1 MSEFERRMQKRA
13 VALQYDPEKNR
24 APVVVASGMG
34 YMAERIT
41 EVAMGAGVPVYEDD
55 SLSSLLSQVKLG
67 ASIPVE
73 LYQAVVDIYLY
84 FLNYV
89 PEEGTVKRSRLER
102 LRQEERLC
110 QRKLAK
116 TCLEKTEIRRK
127 CDACWFPFGAGDGR
141 YRDRQQRKFRF

>member
-1 MSEFERRMQKRA
+1 MQKRA

-41 EVAMGAGVPVYEDD
+41 EVAMGAGVPIYEDD
-55 SLSSLLSQVKLG
+55 SLSTLLSQVKLG

-89 PEEGTVKRSRLER
+89 PEEGAIRKDKTGS
-102 LRQEERLC
+102 EE
-110 QRKLAK
+110 AG
-116 TCLEKTEIRRK
+116 TEEE
-127 CDACWFPFGAGDGR
+127 AAGMNVEESGEIE
-141 YRDRQQRKFRF
+141 

>member
-89 PEEGTVKRSRLER
+89 
-102 LRQEERLC
+102 
-110 QRKLAK
+110 
-116 TCLEKTEIRRK
+116 I
-127 CDACWFPFGAGDGR
+127 DF
-141 YRDRQQRKFRF
+141 

>member
-55 SLSSLLSQVKLG
+55 SLSTLLSQVKLG

-89 PEEGTVKRSRLER
+89 PEEGTVKKVEAGTTSSEGEAIP
-102 LRQEERLC
+102 EE
-110 QRKLAK
+110 
-116 TCLEKTEIRRK
+116 TGEDMFGENGDPTEM
-127 CDACWFPFGAGDGR
+127 
-141 YRDRQQRKFRF
+141 

>member
-55 SLSSLLSQVKLG
+55 SLSTLLSQVKLG

-89 PEEGTVKRSRLER
+89 PEEGTLKKNGGEPKETETEAASGGNSGSEFGEF
-102 LRQEERLC
+102 EET
-110 QRKLAK
+110 A
-116 TCLEKTEIRRK
+116 EI
-127 CDACWFPFGAGDGR
+127 
-141 YRDRQQRKFRF
+141 

>member
-89 PEEGTVKRSRLER
+89 PEEGTVKKVEAGTTSSEGEAIP
-102 LRQEERLC
+102 EE
-110 QRKLAK
+110 
-116 TCLEKTEIRRK
+116 TGEDMFGENGDSTEM
-127 CDACWFPFGAGDGR
+127 
-141 YRDRQQRKFRF
+141 

>member
-55 SLSSLLSQVKLG
+55 SLSTLLSQVKLG

-89 PEEGTVKRSRLER
+89 PGEGTLKKTGPVEAGGEAGT
-102 LRQEERLC
+102 EE
-110 QRKLAK
+110 
-116 TCLEKTEIRRK
+116 I
-127 CDACWFPFGAGDGR
+127 DGN
-141 YRDRQQRKFRF
+141 

>member
-41 EVAMGAGVPVYEDD
+41 EVAMSAGVPIYEDD

-89 PEEGTVKRSRLER
+89 PEEGAV
-102 LRQEERLC
+102 
-110 QRKLAK
+110 RKAK
-116 TCLEKTEIRRK
+116 TGTEEAETETAPDETGEDI
-127 CDACWFPFGAGDGR
+127 FGENE
-141 YRDRQQRKFRF
+141 

>member
-41 EVAMGAGVPVYEDD
+41 EVAMGAGVPIYEDD

-89 PEEGTVKRSRLER
+89 PEEGAIRKAESQSDMDETEAVLDES
-102 LRQEERLC
+102 EE
-110 QRKLAK
+110 
-116 TCLEKTEIRRK
+116 
-127 CDACWFPFGAGDGR
+127 DVFGEDGS
-141 YRDRQQRKFRF
+141 QAEM

>member
-89 PEEGTVKRSRLER
+89 PEEGTVKKVEAGYELEG
-102 LRQEERLC
+102 
-110 QRKLAK
+110 RKD
-116 TCLEKTEIRRK
+116 C
-127 CDACWFPFGAGDGR
+127 
-141 YRDRQQRKFRF
+141 

>member
-24 APVVVASGMG
+24 ALVVVASGMG

-55 SLSSLLSQVKLG
+55 SLSTLLSQVKLG

-89 PEEGTVKRSRLER
+89 PGEGTLKKTGPAEAEGEAGT
-102 LRQEERLC
+102 EEIDGNLPEEP
-110 QRKLAK
+110 A
-116 TCLEKTEIRRK
+116 EI
-127 CDACWFPFGAGDGR
+127 
-141 YRDRQQRKFRF
+141 

>member
-55 SLSSLLSQVKLG
+55 SLSTLLSQVKLG

-89 PEEGTVKRSRLER
+89 PGEGTLKKTGPAEAKGEAGTGEIDGNLP
-102 LRQEERLC
+102 EEP
-110 QRKLAK
+110 A
-116 TCLEKTEIRRK
+116 EI
-127 CDACWFPFGAGDGR
+127 
-141 YRDRQQRKFRF
+141 

>member
-41 EVAMGAGVPVYEDD
+41 EVAMGAGVPIYEDD
-55 SLSSLLSQVKLG
+55 SLSTLLSQVKLG

-89 PEEGTVKRSRLER
+89 PEEGGIKKAGVVP
-102 LRQEERLC
+102 
-110 QRKLAK
+110 
-116 TCLEKTEIRRK
+116 
-127 CDACWFPFGAGDGR
+127 DGAGTEESAAAGNGGDEPGEP
-141 YRDRQQRKFRF
+141 QNAAEI

>member
-41 EVAMGAGVPVYEDD
+41 EVAMGAGVPIYEDD
-55 SLSSLLSQVKLG
+55 SLSTLLSQVKLG

-89 PEEGTVKRSRLER
+89 PEEGGIKKAGVVP
-102 LRQEERLC
+102 
-110 QRKLAK
+110 
-116 TCLEKTEIRRK
+116 
-127 CDACWFPFGAGDGR
+127 DGAGMEESAAGENGGDESGEP
-141 YRDRQQRKFRF
+141 QNAAEI

>member
-41 EVAMGAGVPVYEDD
+41 EVAMGAGVPIYEDD
-55 SLSSLLSQVKLG
+55 SLSTLLSQVKLG

-89 PEEGTVKRSRLER
+89 PEEGGIKKAGVEP
-102 LRQEERLC
+102 
-110 QRKLAK
+110 
-116 TCLEKTEIRRK
+116 
-127 CDACWFPFGAGDGR
+127 DGAGTEEFAADG
-141 YRDRQQRKFRF
+141 DGGDEPGEPQNAAEI

>member
-41 EVAMGAGVPVYEDD
+41 EVAMGAGVPIYEDD
-55 SLSSLLSQVKLG
+55 SLSTLLSQVKLG

-89 PEEGTVKRSRLER
+89 PEEGAIKKAETGSDQAETAADEIGGDELE
-102 LRQEERLC
+102 E
-110 QRKLAK
+110 
-116 TCLEKTEIRRK
+116 TEKTAEI
-127 CDACWFPFGAGDGR
+127 
-141 YRDRQQRKFRF
+141 